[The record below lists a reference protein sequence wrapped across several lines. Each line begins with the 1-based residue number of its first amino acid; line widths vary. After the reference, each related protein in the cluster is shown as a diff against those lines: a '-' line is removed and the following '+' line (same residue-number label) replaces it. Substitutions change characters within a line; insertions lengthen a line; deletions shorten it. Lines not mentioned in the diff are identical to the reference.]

1 MGQKSSVEKL
11 PKNLREKLL
20 EMLNDPACTQAWIAE
35 AINDEAGEA
44 VLSKSGVNRYAL
56 RMKKFAEK
64 NRQAREVA
72 EMYLEKCGADT
83 RNKLGKVLNEQIRG
97 VAFDLMWEIEEQQK
111 DGGAD
116 NEALTGILY
125 KLSRSLAELE
135 RAEKLNA
142 ERTEEIR
149 KAALAEAA
157 EVVEKE
163 AKGAGL
169 TEAAIDTIKRKILG
183 L

>member
-1 MGQKSSVEKL
+1 VGQKSSIDKL
-11 PKNLREKLL
+11 PKTLREKLL
-20 EMLNDPACTQAWIAE
+20 EMLNDPACTQAWIVE
-35 AINDEAGEA
+35 AINGEAGEA

-111 DGGAD
+111 EGGVKP
-116 NEALTGILY
+116 EVLTEILH
-125 KLSRSLAELE
+125 KLSKSLAELE

-142 ERTEEIR
+142 ERTESIR
-149 KAALAEAA
+149 KAALADAA
-157 EVVEKE
+157 EVAAEE
-163 AKGAGL
+163 AKSAGL
-169 TEAAIDTIKRKILG
+169 TDAAIDTIKRKILG
-183 L
+183 V

>member
-1 MGQKSSVEKL
+1 MGKKSSIDKL
-11 PKNLREKLL
+11 PKKLRDKLL
-20 EMLNDPACTQAWIAE
+20 EMLGDPACTQAWIVE
-35 AINDEAGEA
+35 AINGEAGET
-44 VLSKSGVNRYAL
+44 VVSKSGVNRYAV

-111 DGGAD
+111 DG
-116 NEALTGILY
+116 EAEPEVLTEILY

-135 RAEKLNA
+135 RAEQLNA

-157 EVVEKE
+157 EVVERE

-169 TEAAIDTIKRKILG
+169 TDAALDKIKHKILG
-183 L
+183 I

>member
-1 MGQKSSVEKL
+1 MGQKSSIDKL
-11 PKNLREKLL
+11 PKKLRDKLL
-20 EMLNDPACTQAWIAE
+20 VMLNDPACTQAWIVE
-35 AINDEAGEA
+35 AINGEAGEP
-44 VLSKSGVNRYAL
+44 VLSKSGVNRYAM

-111 DGGAD
+111 DGGAKP
-116 NEALTGILY
+116 EVLTEILY

-142 ERTEEIR
+142 ERTAEIR
-149 KAALAEAA
+149 KETLAEAA
-157 EVVEKE
+157 EIVEQE
-163 AKGAGL
+163 AKSAGL
-169 TEAAIDTIKRKILG
+169 TEEALDIIKRKILG
-183 L
+183 I

>member
-1 MGQKSSVEKL
+1 L
-11 PKNLREKLL
+11 LL
-20 EMLNDPACTQAWIAE
+20 EFRVAKLHAWIHG
-35 AINDEAGEA
+35 AG
-44 VLSKSGVNRYAL
+44 
-56 RMKKFAEK
+56 
-64 NRQAREVA
+64 
-72 EMYLEKCGADT
+72 T
-83 RNKLGKVLNEQIRG
+83 RNKLGNVLNGQIRG
-97 VAFDLMWEIEEQQK
+97 VAFDLMREIEEPQK

-116 NEALTGILY
+116 KEVLTGILY

-149 KAALAEAA
+149 KTALAEAA
-157 EVVEKE
+157 EVEEYAFSGIYGYSPAGTGSRRVKTCSARRILSTEQRILSTERRSLSTERHSLSTEHGGIRCNKE
-163 AKGAGL
+163 AKDAGL

>member
-1 MGQKSSVEKL
+1 
-11 PKNLREKLL
+11 
-20 EMLNDPACTQAWIAE
+20 
-35 AINDEAGEA
+35 
-44 VLSKSGVNRYAL
+44 
-56 RMKKFAEK
+56 
-64 NRQAREVA
+64 VA
-72 EMYLEKCGADT
+72 ELYLEKCGADT
-83 RNKLGKVLNEQIRG
+83 RNKLGKVLNGQIRG
-97 VAFDLMWEIEEQQK
+97 VAFDLMREIEEEQQK
-111 DGGAD
+111 GGAD

-149 KAALAEAA
+149 KAAFAEAA

-169 TEAAIDTIKRKILG
+169 DAAAIDTIKRKILG
-183 L
+183 V